1 MNNVRDVV
9 DLYRSPRSPLRSSDR
24 HKIAD
29 VHFPRPKSHSFTD
42 PPLKLPPAVDGFEAG
57 ATVKTDE
64 EAKLLSNLFKRCGK
78 DRKFSV
84 GDRRPSYPDYDS
96 IKGPLEA
103 LDRDRGCS
111 KMQFLDRRDRKWS
124 VIYHVQNQRA
134 ALCNE
139 EARLESR
146 TPCSVPSSIH
156 IHTLT
161 SATHIRGHCR
171 HDRHRRE
178 VSRAALNR
186 RSVSFGPTTKL
197 PARRYRQRTR
207 S

>member
-42 PPLKLPPAVDGFEAG
+42 PPLKLPPAGDGFEAG
-57 ATVKTDE
+57 ANIKTDE
-64 EAKLLSNLFKRCGK
+64 EAKLLSNLFKDCGS
-78 DRKFSV
+78 DRKFSI

-96 IKGPLEA
+96 IKGPLQA
-103 LDRDRGCS
+103 LHRDRGCS

-124 VIYHVQNQRA
+124 VKYDVGAQRA
-134 ALCNE
+134 SLVNE

-146 TPCSVPSSIH
+146 TPCSVPSSTH
-156 IHTLT
+156 IHTFT
-161 SATHIRGHCR
+161 SAMH
-171 HDRHRRE
+171 
-178 VSRAALNR
+178 
-186 RSVSFGPTTKL
+186 
-197 PARRYRQRTR
+197 ARRPHPSRHPSKRGPSRVPR
-207 S
+207 SEQ

>member
-42 PPLKLPPAVDGFEAG
+42 PPLKLPPAGDGFEAG
-57 ATVKTDE
+57 ANIKTDE
-64 EAKLLSNLFKRCGK
+64 EAKLLSNLFKDCGS
-78 DRKFSV
+78 DRKFSI

-103 LDRDRGCS
+103 LHRDRGCS
-111 KMQFLDRRDRKWS
+111 KMQFLDSRDRKWS
-124 VIYHVQNQRA
+124 VQYNVTNRRA

-146 TPCSVPSSIH
+146 TTFSVPISTR
-156 IHTLT
+156 IHTFT
-161 SATHIRGHCR
+161 STMHTRP
-171 HDRHRRE
+171 HRPR
-178 VSRAALNR
+178 
-186 RSVSFGPTTKL
+186 L
-197 PARRYRQRTR
+197 P
-207 S
+207 